1 MPQTAAGQRGSAHKR
16 ARVCDI
22 VYLLCVCVFVACV
35 TLTRDE
41 GNEQQLDEV
50 AGVELLKAANLRL
63 QLVWRV

>member
-1 MPQTAAGQRGSAHKR
+1 MALHTS
-16 ARVCDI
+16 ARVCVI
-22 VYLLCVCVFVACV
+22 SCICCVCVFVACV